1 MTKSNLRQRDL
12 ERIFGAAQAIGASVQ
27 IDLKTLVVTVSP
39 VTPTEVESA
48 HVPATFGAENWEDV
62 VSPIS
67 PPFDGRELKAMEAL
81 FKMPDGLWTS
91 ASTIR
96 SFGPHSQEKLLKR
109 GFIELSRGANTP
121 TKSYIR
127 ITGKGRTEWAKY
139 QRFIKDHPHL

>member
-12 ERIFGAAQAIGASVQ
+12 ERIFGAALAIGASVQ

-48 HVPATFGAENWEDV
+48 HVPAPFGAENSEDV

-81 FKMPDGLWTS
+81 FKMPDGSWTS

-109 GFIELSRGANTP
+109 GFI
-121 TKSYIR
+121 
-127 ITGKGRTEWAKY
+127 RTVTWREYTDEERY
-139 QRFIKDHPHL
+139 QDHWERQNRMGQISAVH